1 MENLTPEHV
10 ENTIEQGIQGNETN
24 NLNQPV
30 QQEEQFEE
38 KEILV
43 VENKETIEEIKVEI
57 LE

>member
-24 NLNQPV
+24 NMNQPV